1 MKNSK
6 KFWFQVENWGNYG
19 EILGILVQKYQR
31 GEVIFFVPLKLGTR
45 VGHEKLNIA
54 IFEFYDFA
62 KKNRRKIRFKFE
74 KSEKIYKGFPRKKNY
89 MGILCKMNADQ
100 NYMEFFCKFFCWRSL
115 INLEGNSF
123 IKYKRE
129 IFTKNFL
136 VKKYFHENSS

>member
-1 MKNSK
+1 MGKVIQKGFFFSLK
-6 KFWFQVENWGNYG
+6 ISSDV
-19 EILGILVQKYQR
+19 VQ
-31 GEVIFFVPLKLGTR
+31 
-45 VGHEKLNIA
+45 EKLNFA

-89 MGILCKMNADQ
+89 IGILCKMNADQ
-100 NYMEFFCKFFCWRSL
+100 NYVEFFCKFFCWKSL

-129 IFTKNFL
+129 IFTKDFL
-136 VKKYFHENSS
+136 VKKFLK